1 MVTGDLA
8 FLYDINSLSIRGVKP
23 NVRILLINNNGGFE
37 FKLGVGHDEDVD
49 RYIAAGG
56 HFKTASGWASDC
68 GFTYMSASS
77 MDEFEQLSEAFLADS
92 SKPVVLEVFVSDD
105 NENEAYQRLIEANQI
120 LSFSESVKKRMKQSI
135 KRVIG
140 AGNARQAASLFT
152 GRK

>member
-1 MVTGDLA
+1 
-8 FLYDINSLSIRGVKP
+8 
-23 NVRILLINNNGGFE
+23 
-37 FKLGVGHDEDVD
+37 
-49 RYIAAGG
+49 
-56 HFKTASGWASDC
+56 
-68 GFTYMSASS
+68 